1 VRRPAL
7 ALILLTLGV
16 VAAPAHAASTPS
28 YQNPVFDVR
37 AFPDPMVLSVGSG
50 SRPSYYA
57 YATGTGFPIIRSTDL
72 VHWTSLGLALP
83 TRPSWVV
90 QTGDS
95 HPWAPSVLERPQPC
109 PGATNGPCF
118 VMYHVGTSRQFRTDC
133 IGLATSPDPE
143 GPWTER
149 GILDE
154 TSGARDASGRP
165 IGCGDDAGYQNIDPA
180 PFVDTDGTLYLY
192 VSTGRI
198 CPAPA
203 ANAVC
208 PGKPTIS
215 VLPMAPDGLH
225 AAGAR
230 TALFSADPGS
240 WEQSGSLPIVENPW
254 MVKHGAGY
262 HLLYSGG
269 DYTERYG
276 MGEAVG
282 SSPLGPF
289 TKVVTNPLL
298 TDTSDVVSAGGGSTV
313 IGPDGAEWLA
323 YFGRKGS
330 RAGIRTLRVE
340 PLTVNADGTFARL
353 VPTVT
358 FQDHDPPETSITAG
372 PRGPTRFASA
382 RVRFAASE
390 TGTFACS
397 LDGAPAGPCSSPYVT
412 PRLSDGRHAL
422 TVTAT
427 DAAGNVDPTPAA
439 RSWTTDTR
447 APATS
452 IARGPRGFVRSSR
465 ATFSFRATE
474 PGASFHCSLDRGRA
488 RTCRGRTAFTRLAP
502 GPHTLLVRARD
513 RAGSTDRR
521 GRRRGW
527 VVLGAT
533 RRVGLRI
540 APRQRG
546 RITFAVR
553 CAASCRAR
561 IVATVAGR
569 TAGALTVRRPGR
581 AVLAVRAPGRGP
593 VTVLLTAR
601 RTDGPGIATALTTL
615 IRSRRP

>member
-1 VRRPAL
+1 
-7 ALILLTLGV
+7 
-16 VAAPAHAASTPS
+16 
-28 YQNPVFDVR
+28 
-37 AFPDPMVLSVGSG
+37 
-50 SRPSYYA
+50 
-57 YATGTGFPIIRSTDL
+57 

-90 QTGDS
+90 PTGDS
-95 HPWAPSVLERPQPC
+95 HPWAPSALERPQPC
-109 PGATNGPCF
+109 PGATKGPCF

-133 IGLATSPDPE
+133 VGLATSPDPE

-149 GILDE
+149 GILQD

-165 IGCGDDAGYQNIDPA
+165 
-180 PFVDTDGTLYLY
+180 
-192 VSTGRI
+192 
-198 CPAPA
+198 
-203 ANAVC
+203 
-208 PGKPTIS
+208 
-215 VLPMAPDGLH
+215 
-225 AAGAR
+225 
-230 TALFSADPGS
+230 
-240 WEQSGSLPIVENPW
+240 
-254 MVKHGAGY
+254 
-262 HLLYSGG
+262 
-269 DYTERYG
+269 
-276 MGEAVG
+276 
-282 SSPLGPF
+282 
-289 TKVVTNPLL
+289 
-298 TDTSDVVSAGGGSTV
+298 
-313 IGPDGAEWLA
+313 
-323 YFGRKGS
+323 
-330 RAGIRTLRVE
+330 
-340 PLTVNADGTFARL
+340 
-353 VPTVT
+353 PTVT
-358 FQDHDPPETSITAG
+358 FQDHDPPATSITAG

-474 PGASFHCSLDRGRA
+474 PGASFHCSLDRERA

-546 RITFAVR
+546 RLTFAVR